1 MHFEREPPAIYWC
14 FCIAL
19 MFRNQCPSPPP
30 PILGIRRTLL
40 LETFLKPRSTFL
52 ELFIALYERGEL
64 SFGQDRVIT
73 SLGQVR
79 DHLTLTFNA
88 AFTIRNPI

>member
-1 MHFEREPPAIYWC
+1 MSLGLLGRGSC
-14 FCIAL
+14 
-19 MFRNQCPSPPP
+19 R
-30 PILGIRRTLL
+30 PILGIMRTLL